1 MTLEE
6 AALGQR
12 VLICD
17 LFVQGS
23 MRRRLLDLGIRND
36 TWIEPLYDSPSGHMR
51 AYFVNGAIIALR
63 DSESK
68 LIEVRERG

>member
-12 VLICD
+12 VQVCD
-17 LFVQGS
+17 LLIQDS
-23 MRRRLLDLGIRND
+23 MRRRLLDLGILYD
-36 TWIEPLYDSPSGHMR
+36 TWIEPVYDSPSGHMR
-51 AYFVNGAIIALR
+51 AYFVNGAVSALR

-68 LIEVRERG
+68 RIQVRERG